1 MRDERIAKAIDL
13 FQEAWILLGN
23 LAEVRRR
30 LPPADMP
37 PTERLPA
44 DWSEERSYAV
54 CVHSLETG
62 LRHALSSIIMGLDF
76 RNEFDIRDA
85 ILPASAKFGLTGQAW
100 LDHLDRLM
108 GKEPPMTGTEGLER

>member
-13 FQEAWILLGN
+13 FQEAWMLLGN

-37 PTERLPA
+37 PTGRLPA

-85 ILPASAKFGLTGQAW
+85 ILPASAKSGLTGQAW